1 MLARGYFF
9 LCEFGGMKMKPIFAV
24 GDVHGEITL
33 LDELLENWDKERE
46 RLLFVG
52 DLIDRGENPAAVL
65 RRVKELADNSEAI
78 VLKGNHEKMLLDWLE
93 SPSEKMHYY
102 LSQGGME
109 TIQSLIADSLD
120 KKTTPE
126 GLAERIKQESAELIE
141 FIRNLPLYYE
151 EGKYV
156 FVHAGVDFTKDDW
169 HETEER
175 DFYWIREPFLFGE
188 NKTGKVFIF
197 GHTPVQNLHKNGSSG
212 IWVSSDKT
220 RLDIDGGAV
229 FGGELH
235 GVVVEEKVI
244 AKSFTA
250 KK

>member
-1 MLARGYFF
+1 MLAKGRFF
-9 LCEFGGMKMKPIFAV
+9 YVGLEVITMKPIFAV

-33 LDELLENWDKERE
+33 LDELLENWNKEQE

-65 RRVKELADNSEAI
+65 RRVKELADETEVI
-78 VLKGNHEKMLLDWLE
+78 VLKGNHEQMLLDFLDN
-93 SPSEKMHYY
+93 PSEKMHYY

-120 KKTTPE
+120 KKMTPE
-126 GLAERIKQESAELIE
+126 GLAKRVQEEASELID
-141 FIRNLPLYYE
+141 FIRHLPLYYE

-156 FVHAGVDFTKDDW
+156 FVHAGVDFSKPNWHDTK
-169 HETEER
+169 ER
-175 DFYWIREPFLFGE
+175 DFFWIREPFLFGK

-197 GHTPVQNLHKNGSSG
+197 GHTPVQNLHSDGSAR
-212 IWVSSDKT
+212 IWVSEDRT

-235 GVVVEEKVI
+235 GVVVEENVI
-244 AKSFTA
+244 TKSFSV

>member
-1 MLARGYFF
+1 
-9 LCEFGGMKMKPIFAV
+9 MKPIFAV
-24 GDVHGEITL
+24 GDVNGEITL
-33 LDELLENWDKERE
+33 LDELLENWDKEQE

-65 RRVKELADNSEAI
+65 RRVKALADQTGAI
-78 VLKGNHEKMLLDWLE
+78 VLKGNHEQMLLDFLE
-93 SPSEKMHYY
+93 NPSGKMHYY

-120 KKTTPE
+120 KKMTPE
-126 GLAERIKQESAELIE
+126 GLAERVKEEAAELID

-156 FVHAGVDFTKDDW
+156 FVHAGVDLTKKDW
-169 HETEER
+169 HDTEER
-175 DFYWIREPFLFGE
+175 DFFWIREPFLFGQ

-197 GHTPVQNLHKNGSSG
+197 GHTPVQNLHIDESSG
-212 IWVSSDKT
+212 IWVSEDKT

-244 AKSFTA
+244 TKSFSV

>member
-1 MLARGYFF
+1 
-9 LCEFGGMKMKPIFAV
+9 MKPIFAV

-33 LDELLENWDKERE
+33 LDELLENWNRERE

-65 RRVKELADNSEAI
+65 RRVKELSDEAEVI
-78 VLKGNHEKMLLDWLE
+78 TLKGNHEQMLLDFLE
-93 SPSEKMHYY
+93 KPSEKMHYY

-109 TIQSLIADSLD
+109 TIQSLIGDSLN
-120 KKTTPE
+120 KKMTPE
-126 GLAERIKQESAELIE
+126 GLAKRIKEEASDLID
-141 FIRNLPLYYE
+141 FIQSLPLYYE

-156 FVHAGVDFTKDDW
+156 FIHAGVDFSKRDW
-169 HETEER
+169 HDTDEH
-175 DFYWIREPFLFGE
+175 DFFWIREPFLFGK
-188 NKTGKVFIF
+188 NNTGKVFIF
-197 GHTPVQNLHKNGSSG
+197 GHTPVQNLHSDESSG
-212 IWVSSDKT
+212 IWVSEDRT

-235 GVVVEEKVI
+235 GVVVEENVVT
-244 AKSFTA
+244 KSFSA